1 MSDSKMLKAR
11 CTKTGR
17 AYGLELKKFGAD
29 WKVVN
34 MIDLS
39 SDEAGIIM
47 SEVRQ
52 PFFETN
58 IRGIQMRHGIS
69 NNESQ

>member
-1 MSDSKMLKAR
+1 MSESKMLKAR

-17 AYGLELKKFGAD
+17 AYGLELKKYGAD

-39 SDEAGIIM
+39 SEEAGILPPKLYNQYPKIC
-47 SEVRQ
+47 VLT
-52 PFFETN
+52 PFAIN
-58 IRGIQMRHGIS
+58 
-69 NNESQ
+69 